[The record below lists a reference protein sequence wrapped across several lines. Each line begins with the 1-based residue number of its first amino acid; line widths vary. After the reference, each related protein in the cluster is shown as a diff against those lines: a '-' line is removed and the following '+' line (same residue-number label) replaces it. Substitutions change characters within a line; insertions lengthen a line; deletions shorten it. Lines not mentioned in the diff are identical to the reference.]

1 MRAAAKRT
9 STQVLSDMN
18 EPADEDLN
26 LFELASSLGFGDV
39 HIKVDPT
46 VDLQAVVAI
55 HSTRL
60 GPALG
65 GCRLLSY
72 PSTQA
77 ALIDAMRLARGMT
90 YKAAISGL
98 PQGGGKAVLI
108 RPPQIKDREA
118 YFESFARFVDALG
131 GRYVT
136 AVDSGTSPADMDI
149 VARHTRHV
157 ACTSGSLAGT
167 GDPSPYTAL
176 GVCRAI
182 EAAVR
187 FKLGR
192 EDLADIHVAIQGVG
206 HVGYPLARELHERGA
221 RLTVCDVS
229 PAASERCAEEFGAT
243 AVASERIYDVP
254 CDVFAPCALG
264 AVIND
269 ATIGRL
275 HARIVAGA
283 ANNQLEDARHG
294 DVLHRRGILYAPDYV
309 VNAGGIIQI
318 ALHDK
323 SAMHAKIMAIYD
335 TLTRIF
341 EESVKT
347 GEAPHRVAD
356 SMVESILQSADR
368 R

>member
-1 MRAAAKRT
+1 MHTAARRT
-9 STQVLSDMN
+9 STQVLSNAN
-18 EPADEDLN
+18 EPASEDMN
-26 LFELASSLGFGDV
+26 LFELASSLGFGDIHV
-39 HIKVDPT
+39 KVDPD
-46 VDLQAVVAI
+46 VDLQAIVAI

-65 GCRLLSY
+65 GCRLAPY
-72 PSTQA
+72 PSTEA
-77 ALIDAMRLARGMT
+77 ALLDAMRLARGMT

-108 RPPQIKDREA
+108 RPTQIKDREA
-118 YFESFARFVDALG
+118 YFESFGRFVEGLG

-149 VARHTRHV
+149 IARHTRHV
-157 ACTSGSLAGT
+157 ECTSGSLAGT
-167 GDPSPYTAL
+167 GDPSPHTAL
-176 GVCRAI
+176 GVCRGI

-192 EDLADIHVAIQGVG
+192 DELTGIHVVIQGVG
-206 HVGYPLARELHERGA
+206 HVGYPLARELHARGA
-221 RLTVCDVS
+221 VLTVCDMNS
-229 PAASERCAEEFGAT
+229 AASERCVEEFGAT
-243 AVASERIYDVP
+243 AVSSERVYDVP

-275 HARIVAGA
+275 HTRIVTGA

-318 ALHDK
+318 ALHER
-323 SAMHAKIMAIYD
+323 SAMQAKIMAIYD
-335 TLTRIF
+335 TLTRVF
-341 EESVKT
+341 EESART

-356 SMVESILQSADR
+356 NMVESILQSAEPG
-368 R
+368 

>member
-1 MRAAAKRT
+1 MRSAAKRT
-9 STQVLSDMN
+9 STQVLFDEKPPTN
-18 EPADEDLN
+18 EDLH
-26 LFELASSLGFGDV
+26 LFELAASLGFGDV
-39 HIKVDPT
+39 HFKLDPA
-46 VDLQAVVAI
+46 VDLQAIVAI

-65 GCRLLSY
+65 GCRLLPY
-72 PSTQA
+72 PSTEA
-77 ALIDAMRLARGMT
+77 AVLDAMRLARGMT

-108 RPPQIKDREA
+108 LPPYIKDREA
-118 YFESFARFVDALG
+118 YFESFARFVDELG
-131 GRYVT
+131 GRYIT

-149 VARHTRHV
+149 VARYTSHV
-157 ACTSGSLAGT
+157 ACTSASLAGT
-167 GDPSPYTAL
+167 GDPSPHTAL

-187 FKLGR
+187 FKLGGD
-192 EDLADIHVAIQGVG
+192 DLADIHVAIQGVG
-206 HVGYPLARELHERGA
+206 HVGYPLARELHNRGA
-221 RLTVCDVS
+221 RLTVCDVN
-229 PAASERCAEEFGAT
+229 PAASERCVEEFGAT

-283 ANNQLEDARHG
+283 ANNQLEDVRQG

-318 ALHDK
+318 ALHDQ